1 MSLLTWRWLGGKKK
15 YSRENSRNAVAFMA
29 VQQGDDEEEDEDE
42 GVHAPAQRGGGTSLA
57 GDRERAESGGR
68 MEEDEESED
77 DKEEDEEEEEGAA
90 LKIVAVELIL
100 ASRLF
105 RSRAR
110 CCCFLCFSQMVR
122 WAAARFSQ
130 ASTVHRRDESAK
142 SPPLPPAIHP

>member
-1 MSLLTWRWLGGKKK
+1 
-15 YSRENSRNAVAFMA
+15 
-29 VQQGDDEEEDEDE
+29 
-42 GVHAPAQRGGGTSLA
+42 
-57 GDRERAESGGR
+57 

-77 DKEEDEEEEEGAA
+77 DKDDEEDEGVAP
-90 LKIVAVELIL
+90 KIVAAELIL

-130 ASTVHRRDESAK
+130 ASTVHRREESAK
-142 SPPLPPAIHP
+142 SPPLPPATHP